1 MKIDEQFKQYI
12 LSLPI
17 TTNRIDV
24 NCNEELFFSKYSIVS
39 YYGVDKKSKN
49 MAYEQLADTQCLSVS
64 GIRARWTDGFPAYVQ
79 FFVLC
84 AKGEERNIIDNIRKY
99 NFVRSKIDNLGEY
112 DERLKK
118 RILASLAINSLGKR
132 KNDKM
137 MYHNGSL
144 LVCDDK
150 NFNIKASKRELVCLK
165 IEVNEYMHLT
175 ASTTSFS
182 NPHSL
187 GDLKNNRGCVFKISK
202 DIGSYMWA
210 GRSVKPIVIRNWNIP
225 EKDLNDYYIN
235 KKRFR
240 NNKNVVPYWP
250 YNQENYTHGKLF
262 VIWQVMDSV
271 NEAFKYL
278 LKIQFSDFNVLYFDE
293 CETKKDMLSFLHT
306 YYSGKSIRFE
316 DPFKTSGSHQLISLF
331 KKESQELMGG
341 TLKFPSKAS
350 SEDMIIK
357 LCESQDEDLP
367 VSHYTK
373 SLYRLAHSGNAL
385 QHIVYHGNEKKDII
399 KEAMTKRILVELLV
413 KDSLINR
420 KLVKQLS
427 DLIQGW
433 QFFRYKINDGFVHG
447 ASLSVDTEGKMDI
460 REYGLS
466 QNSFGEDF
474 NSFVQEYLKYEQCE
488 KIRGSRDYM
497 ALIKEGNVY
506 LIIDTDEIPI
516 LDANLID
523 EGYDDVINKGITV
536 SMFKRKNNIH
546 KYLRGFIGLHIWK
559 SDGIDGEPNES
570 FSYIVG
576 KYSGNI
582 TIAQNEKMDKMPR
595 ARRIFILRK
604 ENPSAI
610 EKDIMSIASM
620 LKLGFGRWNEMMTY
634 PFPFKFLQEYL
645 DDACE
650 IAFSKHW
657 KDITYSGDL

>member
-17 TTNRIDV
+17 TTNKIDV
-24 NCNEELFFSKYSIVS
+24 CCNDDKFFSKYSIVS
-39 YYGVDKKSKN
+39 YYGTDKKTKN
-49 MAYEQLADTQCLSVS
+49 LAYEQLADTPCLSVT
-64 GIRARWTDGFPAYVQ
+64 GIRARWMKNNAPYVQ
-79 FFVLC
+79 FFVLST
-84 AKGEERNIIDNIRKY
+84 KGEECRILESIRKY
-99 NFVRSKIDNLGEY
+99 DFICSKIDTLEEY
-112 DERLKK
+112 EEHLKK

-132 KNDKM
+132 RNDKM

-175 ASTTSFS
+175 ATTTSFS
-182 NPHSL
+182 NPFSL
-187 GDLKNNRGCVFKISK
+187 GDLKKHRSCVFQISK
-202 DIGSYMWA
+202 DIGSFMWA
-210 GRSVKPIVIRNWNIP
+210 GRSVKPIVIQDWNIS

-240 NNKNVVPYWP
+240 DNKNVVPYWP
-250 YNQENYTHGKLF
+250 FNQENYSHGKLF
-262 VIWQVMDSV
+262 VIWQVVDSV
-271 NEAFKYL
+271 NEVFKNL
-278 LKIQFSDFNVLYFDE
+278 LEIHFCDFKVIHFDE
-293 CETKKDMLSFLHT
+293 CETKNEMLSFLHD
-306 YYSGKSIRFE
+306 YLSGKSIRFE
-316 DPFKTSGSHQLISLF
+316 DPFKTAGSKELIKVF
-331 KKESQELMGG
+331 KKEAQLLMGG
-341 TLKFPSKAS
+341 SLLFPSKAS
-350 SEDMIIK
+350 PKDLVIK
-357 LCESQDEDLP
+357 LCEPQDENIP
-367 VSHYTK
+367 ISHYTK

-385 QHIVYHGNEKKDII
+385 QHIVYHGNEKEDVINKTMVTRD
-399 KEAMTKRILVELLV
+399 LVELLV
-413 KDSLINR
+413 KDTLINR

-433 QFFRYKINDGFVHG
+433 KFIRYKINEGFVHG
-447 ASLSVDTEGKMDI
+447 ASLFVDEEGKMDI

-466 QNSFGEDF
+466 QNILGEEFEQFVHEHLKFDDF
-474 NSFVQEYLKYEQCE
+474 QM
-488 KIRGSRDYM
+488 IRGYRDYM
-497 ALIKEGNVY
+497 ALLKNGNVY

-516 LDANLID
+516 LDARLID
-523 EGYDDVINKGITV
+523 DGYDDVVNNGVTV

-546 KYLRGFIGLHIWK
+546 KYLRGYIGFHLWK
-559 SDGIDGEPNES
+559 SDDIYGEPNGS

-582 TIAQNEKMDKMPR
+582 TIMQNEKMDKMPR
-595 ARRIFILRK
+595 ARRLFILHK
-604 ENPSAI
+604 ENADSI
-610 EKDIMSIASM
+610 EKDIMEIESM
-620 LKLGFGRWNEMMTY
+620 LKFGFGRWNEMMTY